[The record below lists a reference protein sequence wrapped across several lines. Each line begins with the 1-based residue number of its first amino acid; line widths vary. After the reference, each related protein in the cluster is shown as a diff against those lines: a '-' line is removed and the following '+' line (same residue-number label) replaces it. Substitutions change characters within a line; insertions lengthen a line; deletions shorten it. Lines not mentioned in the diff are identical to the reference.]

1 LSHPLFVMRHAITV
15 LRIYFCTPYRKR
27 ILLLWNSENT
37 KWNNYYPVQQ
47 HKTYCIMKPKTQ
59 IIITIIAIV
68 SVLFV
73 WWITIQEKTTLLGDP
88 NQRDTDSAKV
98 IYSKE
103 STP

>member
-1 LSHPLFVMRHAITV
+1 
-15 LRIYFCTPYRKR
+15 
-27 ILLLWNSENT
+27 
-37 KWNNYYPVQQ
+37 
-47 HKTYCIMKPKTQ
+47 MKPKTQ